1 MTKLV
6 TSFDVAR
13 LAGVSQPTV
22 SRALRN
28 LPGTSPATR
37 QRVLDAARALSYVP
51 SDSARALSTRV
62 NRRVAVVSSELDNPY
77 YPQLVEPTRRE
88 LARHGYRTVLITRAD
103 DSLLEALADGSYDG
117 VMLTT
122 THRRSHLPRDLTERG
137 IPHVLV
143 NRVLDHAESPSCSID
158 NDHGSREVADL
169 LVGLGH
175 RRIGLLAGPVE
186 TSTGIE
192 RARGLRA
199 GLRAHGVAVPRSLTR
214 RCEFTHEDGLVAAAA
229 LLALPDPPTALVCGN
244 DVLALGAL
252 SAAHQR
258 GLSVPERLTVIGFDD
273 IPMSSWPLVG
283 LTTVHSDL
291 DGLARSAVDLLVG
304 LIGGASYEPRT
315 LRLTPRLV
323 LRTTHAAPPVSD

>member
-1 MTKLV
+1 MSKLV

-37 QRVLDAARALSYVP
+37 QKVLDAARELAYVP

-62 NRRVAVVSSELDNPY
+62 NHRVAVVSSELDNPY

-88 LARHGYRTVLITRAD
+88 LARHGYRTVLITD
-103 DSLLEALADGSYDG
+103 DESLVDALADGSYDG

-122 THRRSHLPRDLTERG
+122 TNRRSRLPRDLTERS

-158 NDHGSREVADL
+158 NDHGAREVADL

-175 RRIGLLAGPVE
+175 RRIGLLAGPVD
-186 TSTGIE
+186 TSTGLE

-199 GLRAHGVAVPRSLTR
+199 RLRAHGVAVPRALTR
-214 RCEFTHEDGLVAAAA
+214 QCEFTHEEGMAGAGA

-252 SAAHQR
+252 SEARRR
-258 GLSVPERLTVIGFDD
+258 GLAVPEQLTVVGFDD

-304 LIGGASYEPRT
+304 LIGGASYAPRT
-315 LRLTPRLV
+315 RRLTPRLV
-323 LRTTHAAPPVSD
+323 LRGTHAAPAF